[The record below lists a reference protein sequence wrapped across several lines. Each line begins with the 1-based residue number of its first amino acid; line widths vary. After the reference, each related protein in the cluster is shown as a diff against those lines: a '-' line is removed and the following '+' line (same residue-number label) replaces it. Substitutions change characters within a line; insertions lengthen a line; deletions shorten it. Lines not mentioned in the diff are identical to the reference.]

1 MYRYDEIKTVHLEMT
16 DACNA
21 ACPMCARNING
32 GEDNP
37 QLPNT
42 ELRIDDVKKI
52 FKPEFIAQLERMYM
66 CGNYGDPIAARD
78 TLEAFAYFREHN
90 PKMMLSMH
98 TNGSAKRPEWW
109 AELAATIGRKG
120 YVVFSL
126 DGLEDTNHLYRQ
138 NTVWSKIMENAQSFI
153 NAGGR
158 ARWDYIVFNHNEHQV
173 EEAEALANKMGFE
186 RFQFKKSARFFS
198 NVSGV
203 TKEAHQAQNR
213 KGVRTTLLQA
223 PTNPKYRNAA
233 LEEISKVAK
242 GKETEQPINFLP
254 TKAKDLE
261 GKLWPQMFT
270 ANPEK
275 KKTMEKYWDEA
286 VIKCKVQEEKSI
298 YITAEG
304 IVQPCC
310 WTAGQMYIW
319 YFSPE
324 GAQIWKYINE
334 VGKDN
339 LCAIHHSLEDIVNG
353 KFMQDLIPG
362 SWSKSSCFDGK
373 LAVCSKT
380 CGTKYDAFSE
390 QFK

>member
-1 MYRYDEIKTVHLEMT
+1 MYTYNEIKTVHLEMT

-42 ELRIDDVKKI
+42 ELYLDDIKKI
-52 FKPEFIAQLERMYM
+52 FEPKFIAQLDRMYM

-78 TLEAFAYFREHN
+78 TLETFAYFREHN
-90 PKMMLSMH
+90 PNMMLSLH

-138 NTVWSKIMENAQSFI
+138 NTVWSKIMETAQAFI

-158 ARWDYIVFNHNEHQV
+158 ARWDFIVFNHNEHQV
-173 EEAEALANKMGFE
+173 EEAEALANQMGFE

-213 KGVRTTLLQA
+213 KGMKTTLLQA

-233 LEEISKVAK
+233 LDEISKVAK
-242 GKETEQPINFLP
+242 GSNVQPVNFLP

-270 ANPEK
+270 RNPLK

-286 VIKCKVQEEKSI
+286 IIKCKVQEEKSI

-319 YFSPE
+319 YYTPQ
-324 GAQIWKYINE
+324 GAQIWNYINE

-339 LCAIHHSLEDIVNG
+339 LSAINHSLESIING
-353 KFMQDLIPG
+353 KFMQELVPG
-362 SWSKSSCFDGK
+362 SWDKPSCADGK

-380 CGTKYDAFSE
+380 CGVKYDAFAE